1 MVLGAIWC
9 LKEKKDEI
17 FKRIREIKAE
27 CGIAKNFEIKWN
39 KVSPARTDF
48 YLRLIDYFF
57 DDDDI
62 HFRALIVPDKSLLNH
77 EQFNQTHD
85 DFYYKMYFDLL
96 KVIFSPT
103 NAYNIYIDIK
113 DTKSQQKVEKL
124 AHILRTNHYDY
135 DKKII
140 KHVQQIKSHEVEL
153 LPLADLLIG
162 AIGNL
167 NSTLMYKKDLPEII
181 CLEDYT
187 GNYHN
192 YIDAV
197 YAVFERDLIKNRP
210 NFGSHKLQLK
220 FHPLFQ
226 NRPYTFYHLTHKGEI
241 ESEKEPDFRRCER
254 ITWVKPT
261 IENTEKWNLKFWKQN
276 RNGKSRVCIQLKV
289 EDDVDYFVI
298 LDVRANYILIWTA
311 FIAEYAHETRMQKL
325 RQRA

>member
-1 MVLGAIWC
+1 MEYNIYCDESCHLENDNIQVMVLGAIWC

-17 FKRIREIKAE
+17 FKRIREIKVE
-27 CGIAKNFEIKWN
+27 CGLAKDFEIKWN

-62 HFRALIVPDKSLLNH
+62 HFRALVVPDKSLLHH

-113 DTKSQQKVEKL
+113 DTKSQQKVDKL

-135 DKKII
+135 DKKIV

-162 AIGNL
+162 AIGYEHRGLQTNAGKMAIIKRIQERSGYSL
-167 NSTLMYKKDLPEII
+167 KSSTLYR
-181 CLEDYT
+181 ED
-187 GNYHN
+187 
-192 YIDAV
+192 
-197 YAVFERDLIKNRP
+197 
-210 NFGSHKLQLK
+210 KLN
-220 FHPLFQ
+220 LF
-226 NRPYTFYHLTHKGEI
+226 I
-241 ESEKEPDFRRCER
+241 
-254 ITWVKPT
+254 W
-261 IENTEKWNLKFWKQN
+261 
-276 RNGKSRVCIQLKV
+276 KSR
-289 EDDVDYFVI
+289 
-298 LDVRANYILIWTA
+298 
-311 FIAEYAHETRMQKL
+311 
-325 RQRA
+325 